1 MNFSNKGMDRR
12 IFLKVGGM
20 STVALTLGTT
30 GLFPLTNATKG
41 FAAEATSNPTSG
53 FGDYGPLVK
62 DPNGILDLP
71 FI

>member
-41 FAAEATSNPTSG
+41 FATEATRDPPSG
-53 FGDYGPLVK
+53 LGDYGPLVK
-62 DPNGILDLP
+62 DPNGILNLP
-71 FI
+71 